1 MIPGSA
7 SSRGVHDDQEIAARP
22 MPVRPFLKW
31 AGGKRQLLPHLRR
44 FVPPTFSRYFEPF
57 LGSGAV
63 FLDLYARGAIEY
75 KPAVLSDTNADLIG
89 CYTAVER
96 RVEDVI
102 LELQRLAAAHRSDD
116 ERLYYEVRDE
126 RFNPLRRRLHDDR
139 PGSPVYPANL
149 AAMFVY
155 LNRTGFNGLYRL
167 NARGDFNVP
176 AGRYTNPRICDAANL
191 RAVAT
196 ALRSSDVHLKHEG
209 FDVTVSA
216 CGPGDLVYFDPPYAP
231 LSSTSSF
238 TSYTARRFS
247 DADQERLRKVV
258 VDLACRGCFVILS
271 NSTAPIISELYEKDR
286 AARRAGLR
294 SHRVPARRAINSNAS
309 RRGMVEEYIISNV
322 VPAP

>member
-7 SSRGVHDDQEIAARP
+7 SGRRAPGEQETAARP

-31 AGGKRQLLPHLRR
+31 AGGKRQLLPRLRR

-63 FLDLYARGAIEY
+63 FLDLYSRGAIEDR
-75 KPAVLSDTNADLIG
+75 PAVLSDTNADLIG
-89 CYTAVER
+89 CYAAVAR
-96 RVEDVI
+96 SVEDVI
-102 LELQRLAAAHRSDD
+102 LELQRLAASHRSDD

-126 RFNPLRRRLHDDR
+126 RFNPLRRRLHDHG
-139 PGSPVYPANL
+139 PGSPAYPANL

-176 AGRYTNPRICDAANL
+176 AGRYTDPRICDATNL
-191 RAVAT
+191 RAVAI
-196 ALRSSDVHLKHEG
+196 ALRSSDVHMKEEG
-209 FDVTVSA
+209 FDDAVSA
-216 CGPGDLVYFDPPYAP
+216 CGPGDLVYLDPPYAP

-238 TSYTARRFS
+238 TSYTARGFS
-247 DADQERLRKVV
+247 DADQGRLQKVV
-258 VDLACRGCFVILS
+258 VDLACRGCFVVLS
-271 NSTAPIISELYEKDR
+271 NSTAPIISELYENDR
-286 AARRAGLR
+286 TARKAGLR
-294 SHRVPARRAINSNAS
+294 AHRVPARRAINSNAS
-309 RRGMVEEYIISNV
+309 RRGTVEEYIISNV